1 MNTIEAH
8 NLWKQTLSFFEDRH
22 ITANDSI
29 LAALSGGPDS
39 TALVTVLH
47 ELRRRIPFR
56 LACAYVD
63 HGLREERELQA
74 EREHTR
80 ATASGID
87 CALYVKSVPP
97 GLLRKYASAHGCG
110 IEAAARRF
118 RYGFLRRVA
127 DKHSFHY
134 IAFGHTFDD
143 QIETVMTRFFQ
154 GSGAEGLSGISG
166 WGTGLLRPFLTIR
179 KEEILDF
186 CRQNGISY
194 ITDSTNSSIDYQR
207 NALRNIIAPA
217 VEQVFPNYR
226 KGIAS
231 FREKMEETA
240 EFIRI
245 ETEKKITWTPIPAG
259 QGGGA
264 RTDYLKFTNTHRL
277 VRKQALYLCINKLS
291 GGKDRRVPGRF
302 VDDLDGRIC
311 KKMNNGPV
319 AEGYGCRF
327 SRYGNTLFAE
337 PDIVFPKKKG
347 YLVVVRAEE
356 TDLIYQSGFQIQKT
370 LLSSTMGKDVWLYD
384 YKEMY
389 PLLIRSW
396 RSGDC
401 IAGKNGRKE
410 VRKLFQ
416 EWNVP
421 DRLKWEVPIIEDS
434 AGIRAVFGSF
444 LGFQDRYRTSLRD
457 NTKTDTNKVLV
468 FSYNVRMVRTCEY
481 TEQ

>member
-8 NLWKQTLSFFEDRH
+8 KLWKHTLSFFEDRN
-22 ITANDSI
+22 ITGDDSI

-39 TALVTVLH
+39 TALVAVLH

-63 HGLREERELQA
+63 HGLREERELRA
-74 EREHTR
+74 EREQTR
-80 ATASGID
+80 ETARRFECI
-87 CALYVKSVPP
+87 LYRKSFAP
-97 GLLRKYASAHGCG
+97 GLLKKYAAAHGCG
-110 IEAAARRF
+110 MEAAARRF

-127 DKHSFHY
+127 DTHSFHY
-134 IAFGHTFDD
+134 IAFGHTLDD
-143 QIETVMTRFFQ
+143 QMETVMMRFFQ

-166 WGTGLLRPFLTIR
+166 WGQGLLRPFLTLR

-186 CRQNGISY
+186 CGQNGISY

-207 NALRNIIAPA
+207 NAVRNSVVPA

-226 KGIAS
+226 KGIARL
-231 FREKMEETA
+231 REEMEETA

-245 ETEKKITWTPIPAG
+245 EAEKNVKWDRLPAER
-259 QGGGA
+259 GGGE
-264 RTDYLKFTNTHRL
+264 RTDYLRFTKTPRL
-277 VRKQALYLCINKLS
+277 LRKQALYACINRLS
-291 GGKDRRVPGRF
+291 RGKGRRVPGRF
-302 VDDLDGRIC
+302 IDDLDGRIC
-311 KKMNNGPV
+311 EKMNNGPV

-327 SRYGNTLFAE
+327 SRYGNMLFAE
-337 PDIVFPKKKG
+337 PDIVFPQKKG
-347 YLVVVRAEE
+347 YLVVVGSEE

-370 LLSSTMGKDVWLYD
+370 LLSSNMGKDVWIYD

-434 AGIRAVFGSF
+434 TGIRAVFGSF

-468 FSYNVRMVRTCEY
+468 FSYKEGW
-481 TEQ
+481 